1 MKKISF
7 NKVTFALILSCVG
20 FMMLSSSFIT
30 NLFPVNSYPTTNSNN
45 VSSIKTKTNSTS
57 TIKNNANSIL
67 SNSPKDS
74 VTYTLDG
81 SGYILN
87 WLFSPAYNSISWGAA
102 NDPTMGQNLTFI
114 DPTQYYTAGDE
125 CLPNPYNPLS
135 GSNIL
140 NTWFEYD
147 MTSESTTDIFSTV
160 LENGNQPGNTG
171 AYALCYLYFPS
182 PVSTTYI
189 QLYHDDGGKIWWDSQ
204 QNSTPIPVWYYHGT
218 SQTDNI
224 AIGSVSAGW
233 HSLLIE
239 IENNGGGWGFSCIMS
254 STNPSSSITP
264 ISNLVVS
271 LVPHQSFTTD
281 SNGYILNWLMG
292 GSFSCPWGSDP
303 TTSLTGSFVNTTKY
317 YRAGTP
323 CLPTSS
329 PWTGSNMGL
338 SFFDYDALDN
348 ASLGAGEVDLTALY
362 GTLSNAGEMAECY
375 IYFPITINN
384 VYIFSGFDDGGKIGG
399 IPKRDSNPFPIIDIN
414 STYLPGGESYVA
426 SKYQSALW

>member
-30 NLFPVNSYPTTNSNN
+30 NLFSVNSYPTTNSNN

-204 QNSTPIPVWYYHGT
+204 QNSTPIPVWYYHG
-218 SQTDNI
+218 N
-224 AIGSVSAGW
+224 
-233 HSLLIE
+233 
-239 IENNGGGWGFSCIMS
+239 F
-254 STNPSSSITP
+254 TN
-264 ISNLVVS
+264 
-271 LVPHQSFTTD
+271 
-281 SNGYILNWLMG
+281 
-292 GSFSCPWGSDP
+292 
-303 TTSLTGSFVNTTKY
+303 
-317 YRAGTP
+317 R
-323 CLPTSS
+323 
-329 PWTGSNMGL
+329 
-338 SFFDYDALDN
+338 
-348 ASLGAGEVDLTALY
+348 
-362 GTLSNAGEMAECY
+362 
-375 IYFPITINN
+375 
-384 VYIFSGFDDGGKIGG
+384 
-399 IPKRDSNPFPIIDIN
+399 
-414 STYLPGGESYVA
+414 
-426 SKYQSALW
+426 